1 MTQKKE
7 EKMKWSDVFN
17 DTGLVATMKTVDE
30 TKTLDLFDNTDTIET
45 FDFMLDNELADKMVA
60 PIVERPVVADSENGA
75 NKVAKYILLKYY
87 DNWKRIKDAL
97 LMQYDIEY
105 DGGSIKT
112 VDITENNNGN
122 VNENN
127 QHKEQVNAF
136 NETTAVDSQNYTD
149 TNAQT
154 DSHDRTYHEET
165 VNKANSVEFTH
176 SDVIEKEIK
185 MRNENTY
192 FDILKNDIEKEL
204 TLWVYDVD
212 C

>member
-1 MTQKKE
+1 
-7 EKMKWSDVFN
+7 MKWIDVFKN
-17 DTGLVATMKTVDE
+17 NGLVSVMKTVDE
-30 TKTLDLFDNTDTIET
+30 TKTLALFDNPDTIET
-45 FDFMLDNELADKMVA
+45 FDFMLNSELADKMVA
-60 PIVERPVVADSENGA
+60 PIVERPVTDDKVNGV
-75 NKVAKYILLKYY
+75 NKVAKYVLLKYY

-97 LMQYDIEY
+97 LMVYDIEY

-112 VDITENNNGN
+112 VDISETNNGN

-154 DSHDRTYHEET
+154 DNNERTYHEEM

-176 SDVIEKEIK
+176 SDVVEKEIK
-185 MRNENTY
+185 MRNTNNY

>member
-1 MTQKKE
+1 
-7 EKMKWSDVFN
+7 MKWFDVFN
-17 DTGLVATMKTVDE
+17 ENGLVSVMKTVDE
-30 TKTLDLFDNTDTIET
+30 TKTLALFDDPDTIET
-45 FDFMLDNELADKMVA
+45 FDFMLNNELADKMVS
-60 PIVERPVVADSENGA
+60 PIVERPVTTDSVNGV
-75 NKVAKYILLKYY
+75 NKVAKYVLLKHY

-112 VDITENNNGN
+112 VDITETNDGN

-154 DSHDRTYHEET
+154 DNHQRTYHEEM

-176 SDVIEKEIK
+176 SDVVEKEIK
-185 MRNENTY
+185 MRIANTY

>member
-1 MTQKKE
+1 
-7 EKMKWSDVFN
+7 MKWFDVFKDN
-17 DTGLVATMKTVDE
+17 GLVSVMKTVDE
-30 TKTLDLFDNTDTIET
+30 TKTLALFDDQDTIET
-45 FDFMLDNELADKMVA
+45 FDFMLNNELADKMVA
-60 PIVERPVVADSENGA
+60 PIVEKPVTTDSVNGV
-75 NKVAKYILLKYY
+75 NKVAKYVLLKYY
-87 DNWKRIKDAL
+87 DTWKRIKDAL

-112 VDITENNNGN
+112 VDITETNNGN
-122 VNENN
+122 INENN

-154 DSHDRTYHEET
+154 DNHDRTYHEEMI
-165 VNKANSVEFTH
+165 NKANSVEFTH
-176 SDVIEKEIK
+176 SDVVEKEIK
-185 MRNENTY
+185 MRNTNNY

-204 TLWVYDVD
+204 TLWIYDVD

>member
-1 MTQKKE
+1 
-7 EKMKWSDVFN
+7 MKWIDVFN
-17 DTGLVATMKTVDE
+17 DTGLVNAMKSVDE
-30 TKTLDLFDNTDTIET
+30 TKTLALFDDTDTIET
-45 FDFMLDNELADKMVA
+45 FDFMLNNELADKMVA
-60 PIVERPVVADSENGA
+60 PIVERPVTVEQENGV
-75 NKVAKYILLKYY
+75 NKVAKYVLLKYY
-87 DNWKRIKDAL
+87 DNWKRIKEAL
-97 LMQYDIEY
+97 LLQYDIEY

-112 VDITENNNGN
+112 VDIIENNNGN

-136 NETTAVDSQNYTD
+136 NETNAVDSQNYTD

-154 DSHDRTYHEET
+154 DSHDRTYHEEM

-176 SDVIEKEIK
+176 SDVIEKEVK
-185 MRNENTY
+185 MRNQNTY

>member
-1 MTQKKE
+1 
-7 EKMKWSDVFN
+7 MKWIDVFN
-17 DTGLVATMKTVDE
+17 DTGLVNAMKSVDE
-30 TKTLDLFDNTDTIET
+30 TKTLALFDNQDTIDT
-45 FDFMLDNELADKMVA
+45 FDFMLNNELADKMVS
-60 PIVERPVVADSENGA
+60 PIVERPVTTDHINGV
-75 NKVAKYILLKYY
+75 NKVAKYVLLKYY

-112 VDITENNNGN
+112 VDITETNDGN

-154 DSHDRTYHEET
+154 DNHERTYHEEM

-176 SDVIEKEIK
+176 SDVVEKEIK
-185 MRNENTY
+185 MRIANTY

-212 C
+212 Y

>member
-1 MTQKKE
+1 
-7 EKMKWSDVFN
+7 MKWIDVFKDN
-17 DTGLVATMKTVDE
+17 GLASVMKTVDE
-30 TKTLDLFDNTDTIET
+30 TKTLALFDDTDTIET
-45 FDFMLDNELADKMVA
+45 FDFMLNSELADKMVA
-60 PIVERPVVADSENGA
+60 PIVERPVADDNVNGV
-75 NKVAKYILLKYY
+75 NKVAKYVLLKFY

-149 TNAQT
+149 TNAHT
-154 DSHDRTYHEET
+154 DNQDRTYHEEM

-176 SDVIEKEIK
+176 SDVVEKEIK
-185 MRNENTY
+185 MRNTNNY

>member
-1 MTQKKE
+1 
-7 EKMKWSDVFN
+7 MKWIDIFN
-17 DTGLVATMKTVDE
+17 DNGLASVMKTVDE
-30 TKTLDLFDNTDTIET
+30 TKTLALFDNTDTIET
-45 FDFMLDNELADKMVA
+45 FDFMLNNELADKMVA
-60 PIVERPVVADSENGA
+60 PIVERPVADDRVNGV
-75 NKVAKYILLKYY
+75 NKVAKYVLLKYY

-97 LMQYDIEY
+97 LMKYDIEY

-112 VDITENNNGN
+112 VDITETNNGN

-136 NETTAVDSQNYTD
+136 NETSAVDSQNYTD

-154 DSHDRTYHEET
+154 DNHDRTYHEEV

-176 SDVIEKEIK
+176 SDVVEKEVK
-185 MRNENTY
+185 MRDTNNY

>member
-1 MTQKKE
+1 
-7 EKMKWSDVFN
+7 MKWIDVFKN
-17 DTGLVATMKTVDE
+17 NGLVSVMKTVDE
-30 TKTLDLFDNTDTIET
+30 TKTLALFDNTDTIET
-45 FDFMLDNELADKMVA
+45 FDFMLNSELADKMVA
-60 PIVERPVVADSENGA
+60 PIVENPVTVDKENGV
-75 NKVAKYILLKYY
+75 NKVAKYVLLKYY

-97 LMQYDIEY
+97 LMVYDIEY

-122 VNENN
+122 INENN

-154 DSHDRTYHEET
+154 DNHDRTYHEEM

-176 SDVIEKEIK
+176 SDVVEKEIK
-185 MRNENTY
+185 MRNTNNY

>member
-1 MTQKKE
+1 
-7 EKMKWSDVFN
+7 MKWLDVFKDN
-17 DTGLVATMKTVDE
+17 GLVSVMKTVDE
-30 TKTLDLFDNTDTIET
+30 TKTLALFDDQDTIDI
-45 FDFMLDNELADKMVA
+45 FDFMLNNELADKMVS
-60 PIVERPVVADSENGA
+60 PIVERPVTTDHINGV
-75 NKVAKYILLKYY
+75 NKVAKYVLLKYY

-97 LMQYDIEY
+97 LLQYDIEY

-112 VDITENNNGN
+112 VDITESNNGN

-154 DSHDRTYHEET
+154 NNNDRTYHEEMI
-165 VNKANSVEFTH
+165 NKANSVEFTH
-176 SDVIEKEIK
+176 SDVVEKEIK
-185 MRNENTY
+185 MRNQNTY

-204 TLWVYDVD
+204 TLWIYDID

>member
-1 MTQKKE
+1 
-7 EKMKWSDVFN
+7 MKWFDVFN
-17 DTGLVATMKTVDE
+17 ENGLVSVMKTVDE
-30 TKTLDLFDNTDTIET
+30 TKTLALFDDQDTIET
-45 FDFMLDNELADKMVA
+45 FDFMLNNELADKMVS
-60 PIVERPVVADSENGA
+60 PIVERPVTTDSVNGV
-75 NKVAKYILLKYY
+75 NKVAKYVLLKHY

-112 VDITENNNGN
+112 VDITETNDGN

-154 DSHDRTYHEET
+154 DNHQRTYHEEM

-176 SDVIEKEIK
+176 SDVVEKEIK
-185 MRNENTY
+185 MRIANTY

-204 TLWVYDVD
+204 TLWIYDVD

>member
-1 MTQKKE
+1 
-7 EKMKWSDVFN
+7 MKWIDVFKDN
-17 DTGLVATMKTVDE
+17 GLVSVMKTVDE
-30 TKTLDLFDNTDTIET
+30 TKTLALFDNADTIET
-45 FDFMLDNELADKMVA
+45 FDFMLNSELADKMVA
-60 PIVERPVVADSENGA
+60 PIVERPVTDDKANGV
-75 NKVAKYILLKYY
+75 NKVAKYVLLKYY

-97 LMQYDIEY
+97 LMVYDIEY

-112 VDITENNNGN
+112 VDISETNNGN

-149 TNAQT
+149 TNAQN
-154 DSHDRTYHEET
+154 DNHERTYHEEM

-176 SDVIEKEIK
+176 SDVVEKEIK
-185 MRNENTY
+185 MRNTNNY

>member
-1 MTQKKE
+1 
-7 EKMKWSDVFN
+7 MKWIDVFN
-17 DTGLVATMKTVDE
+17 DTGLVNAMKSVDE
-30 TKTLDLFDNTDTIET
+30 TKTLALFDDTDTIET
-45 FDFMLDNELADKMVA
+45 FDFMLNNELADKMVS
-60 PIVERPVVADSENGA
+60 PIVERPVTTDSVNGV
-75 NKVAKYILLKYY
+75 NKVAKYVLLKYY

-97 LMQYDIEY
+97 LLQYDIEY

-112 VDITENNNGN
+112 VDITETNDGN

-154 DSHDRTYHEET
+154 DNHQRTYHEEM

-176 SDVIEKEIK
+176 SDVVEKEVK
-185 MRNENTY
+185 MRNQNTY

-204 TLWVYDVD
+204 TLWIYDID

>member
-1 MTQKKE
+1 
-7 EKMKWSDVFN
+7 MKWIDVFN
-17 DTGLVATMKTVDE
+17 DTGLVNAMKSVDE
-30 TKTLDLFDNTDTIET
+30 TKTLALFDDTDTIET
-45 FDFMLDNELADKMVA
+45 FDFMLNNELADKMVS
-60 PIVERPVVADSENGA
+60 PIVERPVTTDHINGV

-97 LMQYDIEY
+97 LLQYDIEY

-154 DSHDRTYHEET
+154 NNNDRTYHEEMI
-165 VNKANSVEFTH
+165 NKANSVEFTH
-176 SDVIEKEIK
+176 SDVVEKEIK
-185 MRNENTY
+185 MRNQNTY

-204 TLWVYDVD
+204 TLWIYDID

>member
-1 MTQKKE
+1 
-7 EKMKWSDVFN
+7 MKWFDVFN
-17 DTGLVATMKTVDE
+17 ENGLVSVMKTVDE
-30 TKTLDLFDNTDTIET
+30 TKTLALFDDPDTIET
-45 FDFMLDNELADKMVA
+45 FDFMLNNELADKMVS
-60 PIVERPVVADSENGA
+60 PIVERPVTTDSVNGV
-75 NKVAKYILLKYY
+75 NKVAKYVLLKHY

-112 VDITENNNGN
+112 VDITETNDGN

-154 DSHDRTYHEET
+154 DNHERTYHEEM

-176 SDVIEKEIK
+176 SDVVEKEIK
-185 MRNENTY
+185 MRNTNNY

-204 TLWVYDVD
+204 TLWIYDVD

>member
-1 MTQKKE
+1 
-7 EKMKWSDVFN
+7 MKWIDVFKN
-17 DTGLVATMKTVDE
+17 NGLVSVMKTVDE
-30 TKTLDLFDNTDTIET
+30 TKTLALFDNTDTIET
-45 FDFMLDNELADKMVA
+45 FDFMLNNELADKMVST
-60 PIVERPVVADSENGA
+60 IVERPVADDSVNGI
-75 NKVAKYILLKYY
+75 NKVAKYVLLKYY

-97 LMQYDIEY
+97 LMVYDIEY

-112 VDITENNNGN
+112 VDITETNDGN

-154 DSHDRTYHEET
+154 DNHQRTYHEEL

-176 SDVIEKEIK
+176 SDVVEKEIK
-185 MRNENTY
+185 MRNTNNY

>member
-1 MTQKKE
+1 
-7 EKMKWSDVFN
+7 MKWFDVFKN
-17 DTGLVATMKTVDE
+17 NGLVSVMKTVDE
-30 TKTLDLFDNTDTIET
+30 TKTLALFDDPDTIET
-45 FDFMLDNELADKMVA
+45 FDFMLNNELADKMVS
-60 PIVERPVVADSENGA
+60 PIVERPVTTDSVNGV
-75 NKVAKYILLKYY
+75 NKVAKYVLLKHY

-112 VDITENNNGN
+112 VDITETNDGN

-154 DSHDRTYHEET
+154 DNHQRTYHEEMI
-165 VNKANSVEFTH
+165 NQANSVEFTH
-176 SDVIEKEIK
+176 SDVVEKEIK
-185 MRNENTY
+185 MRIANTY

-204 TLWVYDVD
+204 TLWIYDVD

>member
-1 MTQKKE
+1 
-7 EKMKWSDVFN
+7 MKWFDVFN
-17 DTGLVATMKTVDE
+17 ENGLVSVMKTVDE
-30 TKTLDLFDNTDTIET
+30 TKTLALFDNQDTIET
-45 FDFMLDNELADKMVA
+45 FDFMLNNELADKMVS
-60 PIVERPVVADSENGA
+60 PIVERPVTTDSVNGV
-75 NKVAKYILLKYY
+75 NKVAKYVLLKHY

-112 VDITENNNGN
+112 VDITETNDGN

-154 DSHDRTYHEET
+154 DNHQRTYHEEM

-176 SDVIEKEIK
+176 SDVVEKEIK
-185 MRNENTY
+185 MRIANTY

-204 TLWVYDVD
+204 TLWIYDVD

>member
-1 MTQKKE
+1 
-7 EKMKWSDVFN
+7 MKWIDVFKDN
-17 DTGLVATMKTVDE
+17 GLVSVMKTVDE
-30 TKTLDLFDNTDTIET
+30 TKTLALFDDPDTIET
-45 FDFMLDNELADKMVA
+45 FDFMLNNELADKMVS
-60 PIVERPVVADSENGA
+60 PIVERPVTTDSVNGA
-75 NKVAKYILLKYY
+75 NKVAKYVLLKYY

-112 VDITENNNGN
+112 VDITETNDGN

-154 DSHDRTYHEET
+154 DNHDRTYHEEM

-176 SDVIEKEIK
+176 SDVVEKEIK
-185 MRNENTY
+185 MRNQNTY

-204 TLWVYDVD
+204 TLWIYDID

>member
-1 MTQKKE
+1 
-7 EKMKWSDVFN
+7 MKWIDVFKDN
-17 DTGLVATMKTVDE
+17 GLVNVMKTVDE
-30 TKTLDLFDNTDTIET
+30 TKTLALFDNTDTIET
-45 FDFMLDNELADKMVA
+45 FDFMLNSELADKMVA
-60 PIVERPVVADSENGA
+60 PIVERPVTDDNVNGV
-75 NKVAKYILLKYY
+75 NKVAKYVLLKYY

-97 LMQYDIEY
+97 LMVYDIEY

-112 VDITENNNGN
+112 VDISETNNGN

-154 DSHDRTYHEET
+154 DNNERTYHEEM

-176 SDVIEKEIK
+176 SDVVEKEIK
-185 MRNENTY
+185 MRNTNNY

-204 TLWVYDVD
+204 TLWVYDID

>member
-1 MTQKKE
+1 
-7 EKMKWSDVFN
+7 MKWIDVFN
-17 DTGLVATMKTVDE
+17 NTGLVNAMKSVDE
-30 TKTLDLFDNTDTIET
+30 TKTLALFDNTDTIET
-45 FDFMLDNELADKMVA
+45 FDFMLNSELADKMVA
-60 PIVERPVVADSENGA
+60 PIVERPVTADQINGI
-75 NKVAKYILLKYY
+75 NKVAKYVLLKYY

-97 LMQYDIEY
+97 LMVYDIEY

-112 VDITENNNGN
+112 VDISETNNGN

-154 DSHDRTYHEET
+154 DNHQRTYHEEL

-176 SDVIEKEIK
+176 SDVVAKEIK
-185 MRNENTY
+185 MRDENTY

-204 TLWVYDVD
+204 TLWIYDID

>member
-1 MTQKKE
+1 
-7 EKMKWSDVFN
+7 MKWIDVFN
-17 DTGLVATMKTVDE
+17 DTGLVNAMKSVDE
-30 TKTLDLFDNTDTIET
+30 TKTLALFDNQDTIET
-45 FDFMLDNELADKMVA
+45 FDFMLNNELADKMVA
-60 PIVERPVVADSENGA
+60 PIVERPVTDDSVNGV
-75 NKVAKYILLKYY
+75 NKVGKYVLLKFY

-112 VDITENNNGN
+112 VDITESNNGN

-154 DSHDRTYHEET
+154 NNNDRTYHEEMI
-165 VNKANSVEFTH
+165 NKANSVEFTH
-176 SDVIEKEIK
+176 SDVVEKEIK
-185 MRNENTY
+185 MRNQNTY

-204 TLWVYDVD
+204 TLWIYDID

>member
-1 MTQKKE
+1 
-7 EKMKWSDVFN
+7 MKWFDVFKEN
-17 DTGLVATMKTVDE
+17 GLISVMKAVDE
-30 TKTLDLFDNTDTIET
+30 TKTLALFDNPDTIET
-45 FDFMLDNELADKMVA
+45 FDFMLNNELADKMVS
-60 PIVERPVVADSENGA
+60 PIVERPVTTDSVNGV
-75 NKVAKYILLKYY
+75 NKVAKYVLLKYY

-154 DSHDRTYHEET
+154 NNNDRTYHEEMI
-165 VNKANSVEFTH
+165 NKANSVEFTH
-176 SDVIEKEIK
+176 SDVVEKEIK
-185 MRNENTY
+185 MRNTNNY

-204 TLWVYDVD
+204 TLWIYDVD

>member
-1 MTQKKE
+1 
-7 EKMKWSDVFN
+7 MKWFDVFKEN
-17 DTGLVATMKTVDE
+17 GLISVMKTVDE
-30 TKTLDLFDNTDTIET
+30 TKTLALFDNPDTIET
-45 FDFMLDNELADKMVA
+45 FDFMLNNELADKMVS
-60 PIVERPVVADSENGA
+60 PIVERPVTTDSVNGV
-75 NKVAKYILLKYY
+75 NKVAKYVLLKYY

-112 VDITENNNGN
+112 VDITETNDGN

-154 DSHDRTYHEET
+154 NNNDRTYHEEMI
-165 VNKANSVEFTH
+165 NKANSVEFTH
-176 SDVIEKEIK
+176 SDVVEKEIK
-185 MRNENTY
+185 MRNTNNY

-204 TLWVYDVD
+204 TLWIYDVD

>member
-1 MTQKKE
+1 
-7 EKMKWSDVFN
+7 MKWIDVFKN
-17 DTGLVATMKTVDE
+17 NGLVSVMKTVDE
-30 TKTLDLFDNTDTIET
+30 TKTLALFDDTDTIET
-45 FDFMLDNELADKMVA
+45 FDFMLNNELADKMVA
-60 PIVERPVVADSENGA
+60 PIVERPVTDDKVNGV
-75 NKVAKYILLKYY
+75 NKVAKYVLLKYY

-97 LMQYDIEY
+97 LMVYDIEY

-112 VDITENNNGN
+112 VDISETNNGN

-154 DSHDRTYHEET
+154 DNNERTYHEEM

-176 SDVIEKEIK
+176 SDVVEKEIK
-185 MRNENTY
+185 MRNTNNY

>member
-1 MTQKKE
+1 
-7 EKMKWSDVFN
+7 MKWIDVFN
-17 DTGLVATMKTVDE
+17 DTGLVNAMKSVDE
-30 TKTLDLFDNTDTIET
+30 TKTLELFDNQDTIDT
-45 FDFMLDNELADKMVA
+45 FDFMLNNELADKMVA
-60 PIVERPVVADSENGA
+60 PIVERPVMADKVNAES
-75 NKVAKYILLKYY
+75 KVAKYVLLKYY
-87 DNWKRIKDAL
+87 DNWKRIKNAL
-97 LMQYDIEY
+97 LLQYDIEY

-112 VDITENNNGN
+112 VDISESNNGN

-136 NETTAVDSQNYTD
+136 NETNAVDSQNYTD

-154 DSHDRTYHEET
+154 NNNDRTYHEEM

-176 SDVIEKEIK
+176 SDVVEKEVK
-185 MRNENTY
+185 MRNVNNY

-204 TLWVYDVD
+204 TLWIYDID

>member
-1 MTQKKE
+1 
-7 EKMKWSDVFN
+7 MKWIDIFN
-17 DTGLVATMKTVDE
+17 DNGLVNAMKSVDE
-30 TKTLDLFDNTDTIET
+30 TKTLALFDDTDTIET
-45 FDFMLDNELADKMVA
+45 FDFMLNNELADKMVA
-60 PIVERPVVADSENGA
+60 PIVERPVTADHINGVS
-75 NKVAKYILLKYY
+75 KVARYVLLKYY

-97 LMQYDIEY
+97 LMRYDIEY

-112 VDITENNNGN
+112 VDITESNNGN

-154 DSHDRTYHEET
+154 NNNDRTYHEEMI
-165 VNKANSVEFTH
+165 NKANSVEFTH
-176 SDVIEKEIK
+176 SDVVEKEIK
-185 MRNENTY
+185 MRNQNTY

-204 TLWVYDVD
+204 TLWIYDVD

>member
-1 MTQKKE
+1 
-7 EKMKWSDVFN
+7 MKWIDVFKN
-17 DTGLVATMKTVDE
+17 NGLVSVMKTVDE
-30 TKTLDLFDNTDTIET
+30 TKTLALFDNTDTIET
-45 FDFMLDNELADKMVA
+45 FDFMLNSELADKMVS
-60 PIVERPVVADSENGA
+60 PIVERPVADDSVNGI
-75 NKVAKYILLKYY
+75 NKVAKYVLLKYY

-97 LMQYDIEY
+97 LMVYDIEY

-112 VDITENNNGN
+112 VDITETNDGN

-154 DSHDRTYHEET
+154 DNHQRTYHEEL

-176 SDVIEKEIK
+176 SDVVEKEIK
-185 MRNENTY
+185 MRNTNNY

>member
-1 MTQKKE
+1 
-7 EKMKWSDVFN
+7 MKWIDVFKN
-17 DTGLVATMKTVDE
+17 NGLVSVMKTVDE
-30 TKTLDLFDNTDTIET
+30 TKTLALFDDTDTIET
-45 FDFMLDNELADKMVA
+45 FDFMLNSELADKMVA
-60 PIVERPVVADSENGA
+60 PIVENPVTVDNVNGI
-75 NKVAKYILLKYY
+75 NKVAKYVLLKYY

-97 LMQYDIEY
+97 LMVYDIEY

-112 VDITENNNGN
+112 VDISETNNGN

-136 NETTAVDSQNYTD
+136 NETNAVDSQNYTD
-149 TNAQT
+149 TNAQN
-154 DSHDRTYHEET
+154 DNHERTYHEEV

-176 SDVIEKEIK
+176 SDVVEKEIK
-185 MRNENTY
+185 MRNTNNY

-204 TLWVYDVD
+204 TLWVYDID

>member
-1 MTQKKE
+1 
-7 EKMKWSDVFN
+7 MKWFDVFN
-17 DTGLVATMKTVDE
+17 ENGLVSVMKTVDE
-30 TKTLDLFDNTDTIET
+30 TKTLALFDDTDTIET
-45 FDFMLDNELADKMVA
+45 FDFMLNNELADKMVS
-60 PIVERPVVADSENGA
+60 PIVERPVMTDKVNAES
-75 NKVAKYILLKYY
+75 KVAKYILLKYY

-97 LMQYDIEY
+97 LLKYDIEY

-112 VDITENNNGN
+112 VDITETNNGN
-122 VNENN
+122 INENN

-154 DSHDRTYHEET
+154 DNHDRTYHEEM

-176 SDVIEKEIK
+176 SDVVEKEIK
-185 MRNENTY
+185 MRNQNTY

-204 TLWVYDVD
+204 TLWIYDID

>member
-1 MTQKKE
+1 
-7 EKMKWSDVFN
+7 MKWIDVFKN
-17 DTGLVATMKTVDE
+17 NGLVSVMKTVDE
-30 TKTLDLFDNTDTIET
+30 TKTLALFDNADTIET
-45 FDFMLDNELADKMVA
+45 FDFMLNNELADKMVS
-60 PIVERPVVADSENGA
+60 PIVEKPVITDKVNGV
-75 NKVAKYILLKYY
+75 NKVAKYVLLKYY

-97 LMQYDIEY
+97 LMVYDIEY

-112 VDITENNNGN
+112 VDITETNDGN

-154 DSHDRTYHEET
+154 DNHQRTYHEEL

-176 SDVIEKEIK
+176 SDVVEKEIK
-185 MRNENTY
+185 MRNTNNY

>member
-1 MTQKKE
+1 
-7 EKMKWSDVFN
+7 MKWIDVFN
-17 DTGLVATMKTVDE
+17 DTGLVNTMKSIDE
-30 TKTLDLFDNTDTIET
+30 TKTLALFDNQDTIDT
-45 FDFMLDNELADKMVA
+45 FDFMLNNELADKMVA
-60 PIVERPVVADSENGA
+60 PIVERPVMADKVNAES
-75 NKVAKYILLKYY
+75 KVAKYVLLKYY

-97 LMQYDIEY
+97 LLQYDIEY

-112 VDITENNNGN
+112 VDITESNNGN

-136 NETTAVDSQNYTD
+136 NETSAVDSQNYTD

-154 DSHDRTYHEET
+154 DNHERTYHEE
-165 VNKANSVEFTH
+165 VINKANSVEFTH

-185 MRNENTY
+185 MRNQNTY

-204 TLWVYDVD
+204 TLWIYDID

>member
-1 MTQKKE
+1 
-7 EKMKWSDVFN
+7 MKWFDVFKDN
-17 DTGLVATMKTVDE
+17 GLVSVMKTVDE
-30 TKTLDLFDNTDTIET
+30 TKTLALFDDQDTIET
-45 FDFMLDNELADKMVA
+45 FDFMLNNELADKMVS
-60 PIVERPVVADSENGA
+60 PIVERPVTTDSVNGV
-75 NKVAKYILLKYY
+75 NKVAKYVLLKYY

-112 VDITENNNGN
+112 VDITETNNGN
-122 VNENN
+122 INENN

-154 DSHDRTYHEET
+154 DNHDRTYHEEM

-176 SDVIEKEIK
+176 SDVVEKEIK
-185 MRNENTY
+185 MRNTNNY

-204 TLWVYDVD
+204 TLWIYDVD

>member
-1 MTQKKE
+1 
-7 EKMKWSDVFN
+7 MKWFDVFKDN
-17 DTGLVATMKTVDE
+17 GLVSVMKTVDE
-30 TKTLDLFDNTDTIET
+30 TKTLALFDDPDTIET
-45 FDFMLDNELADKMVA
+45 FDFMLNNELADKMVS
-60 PIVERPVVADSENGA
+60 PIVERPVTTDSVNGV
-75 NKVAKYILLKYY
+75 NKVAKYVLLKHY

-112 VDITENNNGN
+112 VDITETNDGN

-154 DSHDRTYHEET
+154 DNHQRTYHEEMI
-165 VNKANSVEFTH
+165 NKANSVEFTH
-176 SDVIEKEIK
+176 SDVVEKEIK
-185 MRNENTY
+185 MRIANTY

-204 TLWVYDVD
+204 TLWIYDVD

>member
-1 MTQKKE
+1 
-7 EKMKWSDVFN
+7 MKWFDVFKN
-17 DTGLVATMKTVDE
+17 NGLVSVMKTVDE
-30 TKTLDLFDNTDTIET
+30 TKTLALFDNADTIET
-45 FDFMLDNELADKMVA
+45 FDFMLNSELADKMVS
-60 PIVERPVVADSENGA
+60 PIVERPVTADSVNGL
-75 NKVAKYILLKYY
+75 NKVAKYVLLKFY

-97 LMQYDIEY
+97 LMVYDIEY

-112 VDITENNNGN
+112 VDISETNNGN

-154 DSHDRTYHEET
+154 DNNERTYHEEM

-176 SDVIEKEIK
+176 SDVVEKEIK
-185 MRNENTY
+185 MRNTNNY

-204 TLWVYDVD
+204 TLWVYDID

>member
-1 MTQKKE
+1 
-7 EKMKWSDVFN
+7 MKWIDVFKDN
-17 DTGLVATMKTVDE
+17 GLVSVMKTVDE
-30 TKTLDLFDNTDTIET
+30 TKTLALFDDPDTIET
-45 FDFMLDNELADKMVA
+45 FDFMLNNELADKMVS
-60 PIVERPVVADSENGA
+60 PIVERPVTTDSVNGV
-75 NKVAKYILLKYY
+75 NKVAKYVLLKHY

-112 VDITENNNGN
+112 VDITETNDGN

-154 DSHDRTYHEET
+154 DNHQRTYHEEM

-176 SDVIEKEIK
+176 SDVVEKEIK
-185 MRNENTY
+185 MRIANTY

-204 TLWVYDVD
+204 TLWIYDVD

>member
-1 MTQKKE
+1 
-7 EKMKWSDVFN
+7 MKWIDVFKN
-17 DTGLVATMKTVDE
+17 NGLVSVMKTVDE
-30 TKTLDLFDNTDTIET
+30 TKTLALFDNADTIET
-45 FDFMLDNELADKMVA
+45 FDFMLNSELADKMVA
-60 PIVERPVVADSENGA
+60 PIVERPVADDKVNGV
-75 NKVAKYILLKYY
+75 NKVAKYVLLKYY

-97 LMQYDIEY
+97 LMVYDIEY

-112 VDITENNNGN
+112 VDITETNDGN

-154 DSHDRTYHEET
+154 DNHQRTYHEEL

-176 SDVIEKEIK
+176 SDVVEKEIK
-185 MRNENTY
+185 MRNTNNY

>member
-1 MTQKKE
+1 
-7 EKMKWSDVFN
+7 MKWLDVFKN
-17 DTGLVATMKTVDE
+17 NGLVSVMKTVDE
-30 TKTLDLFDNTDTIET
+30 TKTLALFDNTDTIET
-45 FDFMLDNELADKMVA
+45 FDFMLNSELADKMVA
-60 PIVERPVVADSENGA
+60 PIVERPVTDDKANGV
-75 NKVAKYILLKYY
+75 NKVAKYVLLKYY

-97 LMQYDIEY
+97 LMVYDIEY

-112 VDITENNNGN
+112 VDISETNNGN

-154 DSHDRTYHEET
+154 DNNERTYHEEM

-176 SDVIEKEIK
+176 SDVVEKEIK
-185 MRNENTY
+185 MRNTNNY

>member
-1 MTQKKE
+1 
-7 EKMKWSDVFN
+7 MKWFDVFKDN
-17 DTGLVATMKTVDE
+17 GLVSVMKTVDE
-30 TKTLDLFDNTDTIET
+30 TKTLALFDDPDTIET
-45 FDFMLDNELADKMVA
+45 FDFMLNNELADKMVS
-60 PIVERPVVADSENGA
+60 PIVERPVTTDSVNGV
-75 NKVAKYILLKYY
+75 NKVAKYVLLKHY

-112 VDITENNNGN
+112 VDITETNDGN

-154 DSHDRTYHEET
+154 DNHQRTYHEEMI
-165 VNKANSVEFTH
+165 NQANSVEFTH
-176 SDVIEKEIK
+176 SDVVEKEIK
-185 MRNENTY
+185 MRIANTY

-204 TLWVYDVD
+204 TLWIYDVD